1 MVVYRSEAAAASDPD
16 QAVVPA
22 YRLRRHRPAR
32 QEAAWR
38 EAHGVAI
45 AQPAV
50 RIVERVFPVAV
61 KGPPGA

>member
-1 MVVYRSEAAAASDPD
+1 MVVYRSEAAAASDWD

-32 QEAAWR
+32 QEGACR

-45 AQPAV
+45 AQAAV
-50 RIVERVFPVAV
+50 RILEGAFPAAV
-61 KGPPGA
+61 KGPRCA